1 MWNRSSTYERFYSNF
16 WKKDIIIKERKVKG
30 QIRKI
35 ASQKKYPRE
44 NLPKVWVY
52 TNHVIF
58 LKKFSR
64 LQKFYFLVKEYMD
77 GYIWLS
83 LKEHFLQAFLPIFF
97 SSGKEKIQREK
108 NSAETQSMKIQEKS
122 GEIPACKNV
131 GKIMQNVGS
140 RRLKPKSA
148 KLTC

>member
-1 MWNRSSTYERFYSNF
+1 MSLYESCDFSE
-16 WKKDIIIKERKVKG
+16 KILEVAKV
-30 QIRKI
+30 
-35 ASQKKYPRE
+35 
-44 NLPKVWVY
+44 L
-52 TNHVIF
+52 
-58 LKKFSR
+58 FSR
-64 LQKFYFLVKEYMD
+64 ERVYGRIY
-77 GYIWLS
+77 LS